1 MSDVMGIIYTS
12 KDDFKLRELTAYR
25 AVAALPVAGRY
36 RIIDFT
42 RSNLVNSGVRNVGVI
57 AQRNYHSL
65 MDHLGSGKEW
75 DLHTRNNGLF
85 ILPPFLTSDND
96 GEYSGVV
103 EALRSNFD
111 YLRRSQQKYAIL
123 TSSDYIMNVSFE
135 PMIEQHIRTGADVTL
150 MYRKVSPRDPDYAN
164 LSQRSNTYIDV
175 SPEDGIVRDM
185 EVHPNA
191 ASYDNL
197 YLEVMLI
204 KRTLLIHLINQSVAH
219 GGVSVT
225 KDILSPFIR
234 SGSLKVMGYR
244 MDGYYRRIENIKS
257 YFNLNLDL
265 LSGDVRRELFGK
277 NPIYTKTR
285 DDVPA
290 IYREGAQVRN
300 SLVAD
305 GCIVEGSVENCVLF
319 RGVHIGRGAC
329 LKNCIVMQD
338 SEIGEYAELENAIL
352 DKVVTVRRGERLIAP
367 KQYPIVVG
375 KAVTV

>member
-1 MSDVMGIIYTS
+1 MADVMGVVYTS
-12 KDDFKLRELTAYR
+12 KDNLSMRELSASR
-25 AVAALPVAGRY
+25 ALAAIPVAGRY

-42 RSNLVNSGVRNVGVI
+42 LSNLVNSGVRSVGVI
-57 AQRNYHSL
+57 AQKNYHSL
-65 MDHLGSGKEW
+65 MGHLGSGKEW
-75 DLHTRNNGLF
+75 NLHTRSNGLS
-85 ILPPFLTSDND
+85 ILPPFLTRENG
-96 GEYSGVV
+96 GEYSGLVD
-103 EALRSNFD
+103 ALRANFD
-111 YLRRSQQKYAIL
+111 FLRRARHPYVIVTDSNYVANI
-123 TSSDYIMNVSFE
+123 SFE
-135 PMIEQHIRTGADVTL
+135 GMIDQHLRTGADVTM
-150 MYRKVSPRDPDYAN
+150 MYIRVR
-164 LSQRSNTYIDV
+164 
-175 SPEDGIVRDM
+175 PEHMDFARQDGITHSYLKIDDKGRVEDI
-185 EVHPNA
+185 EVNPNA
-191 ASYDNL
+191 ASYPNL
-197 YLEVMLI
+197 SMNAFII

-257 YFNLNLDL
+257 YFNFNLDL
-265 LSGDVRRELFGK
+265 LGGDVRRELFGK

>member
-42 RSNLVNSGVRNVGVI
+42 LSNLVNSGVRNVGVI
-57 AQRNYHSL
+57 AQRNYYSL

-85 ILPPFLTSDND
+85 ILPPFLTSDNG